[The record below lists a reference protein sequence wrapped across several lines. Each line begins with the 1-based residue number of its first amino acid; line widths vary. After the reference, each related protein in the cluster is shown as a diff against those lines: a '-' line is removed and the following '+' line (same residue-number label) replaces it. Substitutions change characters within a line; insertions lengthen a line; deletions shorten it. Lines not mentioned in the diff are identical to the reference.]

1 LQFSIFYALHRFME
15 LHEAGLMEFWIR
27 LDQKNVLNAT
37 YCLNEA
43 RKRRQTRKL
52 SESET
57 KISLNSFSGAF
68 YVLVLGYFVSF
79 VCFVREVLYFRLLKY
94 RKRSSINDVK
104 HEELINPNGTTN
116 QPAELSNQRTS
127 KIVVLGFVTSW
138 NKKRVIN

>member
-1 LQFSIFYALHRFME
+1 ME
-15 LHEAGLMEFWIR
+15 LHEAGLMEFWIGV
-27 LDQKNVLNAT
+27 DQKNLLNAT

-43 RKRRQTRKL
+43 RKRRQKRKL

-79 VCFVREVLYFRLLKY
+79 VCFVREVLYFRLLKH
-94 RKRSSINDVK
+94 RKRSSKNNVK

>member
-1 LQFSIFYALHRFME
+1 ME
-15 LHEAGLMEFWIR
+15 LHEAGVMEFWIR

-43 RKRRQTRKL
+43 RKRRQKRKL

-94 RKRSSINDVK
+94 RKRSSKNNVK

-127 KIVVLGFVTSW
+127 RIVVLGFVTSW